1 MLCLHLLTV
10 CVSHILQQT
19 YGLCDLL
26 TSVMCCL
33 PLLMLCLPLS
43 TVCVSHL
50 SANLWPLCV
59 AHLCYVLLTSGYALL
74 TSFNSLCLTPF
85 SKPMAFVLCSPLLC
99 VAYLCLCFAY
109 LFQQFVSHTFQ
120 QTYGLCALLTSVMRY
135 LPLLTVPVSPS
146 HLSVD
151 LSPLLLPPPS
161 SHSRSPVC

>member
-1 MLCLHLLTV
+1 MICLSLLI
-10 CVSHILQQT
+10 S
-19 YGLCDLL
+19 YK
-26 TSVMCCL
+26 CL
-33 PLLMLCLPLS
+33 SYSFHSRYIIS
-43 TVCVSHL
+43 T
-50 SANLWPLCV
+50 
-59 AHLCYVLLTSGYALL
+59 YVLLTSAYALPIYAYSLL
-74 TSFNSLCLTPF
+74 TSFDSLCLTPF

-120 QTYGLCALLTSVMRY
+120 QTYGLCALLTSVMRC

-146 HLSVD
+146 RLSVD